1 MPSAKYCRVF
11 PLDTFPV
18 FRYVVVFSRMNG
30 QWLFSRHR
38 KRDTWETQG
47 GHIEPGETPLE
58 AAKRELY
65 EESGATRFTMVP
77 AFDYWA
83 GTDQESSVGA
93 VFLAEIAE
101 LGPLPDSE
109 MAEVRAFDDLPAN
122 VTYPAITPM
131 LFERVKTL
139 VNPSS

>member
-18 FRYVVVFSRMNG
+18 FKYVVVFSRMNG

-47 GHIEPGETPLE
+47 GHIELGETPLD

-65 EESGATRFTMVP
+65 EESGATQFTIVP

-83 GTDQESSVGA
+83 ADDEGSSVGV
-93 VFLAEIAE
+93 VFLADITE

-109 MAEVRAFDDLPAN
+109 MAEVRAFDSLPEN

-131 LFERVKTL
+131 LFEQIKTL
-139 VNPSS
+139 I